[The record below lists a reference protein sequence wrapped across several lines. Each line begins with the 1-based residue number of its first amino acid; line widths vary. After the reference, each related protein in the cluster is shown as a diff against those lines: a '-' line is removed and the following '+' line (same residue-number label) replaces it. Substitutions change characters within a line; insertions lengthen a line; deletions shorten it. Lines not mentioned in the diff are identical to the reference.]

1 MTQIANVSVATE
13 LPLGPVMLD
22 VAGLIL
28 DADDRRRLRQPA
40 VGGVIL
46 FARNFRDCVQL
57 AALTAEI
64 HSLRTPAL
72 PIAVDHEGGRVQ
84 RFRHGF
90 TRVPPMAVLGQLWDT
105 DPEAA
110 GRLALQAGLVLAA
123 ELRRCGVD
131 FTFAPV
137 LDLDHARSAV
147 IGDRAFHSRADA
159 VSELATALVRGL
171 ALGGMGAVGKHFPG
185 HGFAAADSH
194 VDMPVDP
201 RNLAQLRE
209 ADLVPFARLVAAG
222 LEGIMPAH
230 VVYPAVT
237 PDPAGYS
244 RFWLQQVLRTEMGFE
259 GVIFSDDLTMVGAH
273 GAGDIVNRANVALD
287 AGCDVVLVC
296 NDPVAADRLLDGLD
310 RPATPA
316 ARAAIGRLAG
326 RSSTGH
332 GPPFWETAVYHEAV
346 DSLRAVMAV

>member
-1 MTQIANVSVATE
+1 MTPITPPSAAVE
-13 LPLGPVMLD
+13 LPFGPVMLD
-22 VAGLIL
+22 VVGHVLES
-28 DADDRRRLRQPA
+28 DDRRRLLHPA

-46 FARNFRDCVQL
+46 FARNFRDCAQL

-64 HSLRTPAL
+64 HALRAPAL

-84 RFRHGF
+84 RFRDGF
-90 TRVPPMAVLGQLWDT
+90 TRVPPMATLGRLWDT

-110 GRLALQAGLVLAA
+110 GRLAMQAGLVLAA
-123 ELRRCGVD
+123 ELRRYGVD

-137 LDLDHARSAV
+137 LDLDHGRSAV
-147 IGDRAFHSRADA
+147 IGDRAFHGRADA
-159 VSELATALVRGL
+159 VSELATALLRGL
-171 ALGGMGAVGKHFPG
+171 AKGGMGAVGKHFPG
-185 HGFAAADSH
+185 HGFAEADSH

-201 RNLAQLRE
+201 RSLSQLRA

-230 VVYPAVT
+230 VVYPAIT
-237 PDPAGYS
+237 ADPAGYS
-244 RFWLQQVLRTEMGFE
+244 RFWLQQILRTEMGFK

-273 GAGDIVNRANVALD
+273 GAGDIVNRARVALD

-296 NDPVAADRLLDGLD
+296 NDPAAADRLLDGLD

-316 ARAAIGRLAG
+316 ARTAIGRLAG
-326 RSSTGH
+326 RVPGDDGT
-332 GPPFWETAVYHEAV
+332 PFWETAAYREAV
-346 DSLRAVMAV
+346 DALRTAGGT